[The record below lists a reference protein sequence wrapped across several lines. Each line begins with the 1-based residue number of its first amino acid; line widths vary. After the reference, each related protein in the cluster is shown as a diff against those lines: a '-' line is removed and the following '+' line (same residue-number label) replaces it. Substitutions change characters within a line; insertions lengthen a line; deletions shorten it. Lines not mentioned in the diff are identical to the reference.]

1 MVNTG
6 IPDIDL
12 LPEWFWVFTVTL
24 FGLAIG
30 SFLNVVIYRIPLMY
44 KDEWEEMDESS
55 DSDASNANKETKEK
69 QIIKEQIAEE
79 KIEGI
84 QKEAILIEN
93 DKKETVETK
102 EQPTTDDEGKIS
114 LVYPP
119 RSFCPNCKHQITAL
133 ENIPILSYIVLGGK
147 CRKCK
152 VKISIIYPFVEA
164 LTTIAFLLAFYHQA
178 SKPVFS
184 IADYVFNV
192 AFISVNI
199 ALIFIDYQKMI
210 LPDVLTLWGALLALV
225 IRGFVAN
232 EPQVQ
237 NVFLATLLGGFI
249 FLMVVVLIGLLFVD
263 TKLYQL
269 LVIAGALIAFCLALT
284 WLMSD
289 PDKFFDIQDR
299 FIIFW
304 QEKLVPYPA
313 LTSIINGILGAI
325 IGFGILFS
333 LSEIYRL
340 LRGVDGMGGGDF
352 KMMLFVGMYLG
363 WQLCLSTL
371 LLAPALAMIPIIA
384 IFILKG
390 NEAWQSKLPFG
401 VFLGLGAIV
410 SLLFGQQIIDGYFW
424 IAQKYLAPY

>member
-30 SFLNVVIYRIPLMY
+30 SFLNVVIYRVPLMY

-55 DSDASNANKETKEK
+55 GSDASNANKEPKEQ
-69 QIIKEQIAEE
+69 QIISEQIKEE
-79 KIEGI
+79 KVENI
-84 QKEAILIEN
+84 QKEAIDN

-102 EQPTTDDEGKIS
+102 EQSATEEEKIS

-249 FLMVVVLIGLLFVD
+249 FLMVVVLIGLLLVD

-284 WLMSD
+284 WLISD
-289 PDKFFDIQDR
+289 PDRFFDIQDR
-299 FIIFW
+299 FIFFW

-371 LLAPALAMIPIIA
+371 LLAPALAMLPIIA

>member
-30 SFLNVVIYRIPLMY
+30 SFLNVVIYRVPLMY

-55 DSDASNANKETKEK
+55 DSETSNEGKEAKEK

-84 QKEAILIEN
+84 QKEAIPIEN
-93 DKKETVETK
+93 DKKEIVEAK
-102 EQPTTDDEGKIS
+102 EQSTTDDEGKIS

-133 ENIPILSYIVLGGK
+133 ENIPILSYLVLGGK

-152 VKISIIYPFVEA
+152 VKISIIYPLVEA

-225 IRGFVAN
+225 IRGFVVN
-232 EPQVQ
+232 EPQLQ
-237 NVFLATLLGGFI
+237 NVFLATLFGGFI

-284 WLMSD
+284 WLMGD
-289 PDKFFDIQDR
+289 PDRFFDIQDS

-363 WQLCLSTL
+363 WQLCLTTL
-371 LLAPALAMIPIIA
+371 LLAPALAMLPIIV

-410 SLLFGQQIIDGYFW
+410 SLLFGKQIIDGYFW

>member
-12 LPEWFWVFTVTL
+12 LPEWFWVLTVTL

-55 DSDASNANKETKEK
+55 DSEVSNTSKETKEQ
-69 QIIKEQIAEE
+69 QIIKEKIAEE
-79 KIEGI
+79 KIENI
-84 QKEAILIEN
+84 QKEAISIDN
-93 DKKETVETK
+93 DKKEVVETK
-102 EQPTTDDEGKIS
+102 EQTTTDEEKIS
-114 LVYPP
+114 LVYPA

-133 ENIPILSYIVLGGK
+133 ENIPILSYMVLGGK

-225 IRGFVAN
+225 IRGFVVN
-232 EPQVQ
+232 EPQLQ
-237 NVFLATLLGGFI
+237 NVFLATLLGGFV
-249 FLMVVVLIGLLFVD
+249 FLMVVVLIILLFVD
-263 TKLYQL
+263 TKLFQL

-284 WLMSD
+284 SLMGD
-289 PDKFFDIQDR
+289 PDRFFDIQNR
-299 FIIFW
+299 FIFFL

-313 LTSIINGILGAI
+313 LTSIINSILGAI
-325 IGFGILFS
+325 IGFGLLFS

-363 WQLCLSTL
+363 WQLCLTTL
-371 LLAPALAMIPIIA
+371 LLAPALAMLPIIA

-410 SLLFGQQIIDGYFW
+410 SLLYGKQVIDGYFW
-424 IAQKYLAPY
+424 IAQQYLAP

>member
-12 LPEWFWVFTVTL
+12 LPEWFWVLTVTL

-55 DSDASNANKETKEK
+55 DSEVSNTSKETKEQ
-69 QIIKEQIAEE
+69 QIIKEKIAEE
-79 KIEGI
+79 KIENI
-84 QKEAILIEN
+84 QKEAISIDN
-93 DKKETVETK
+93 DKKEVVETK
-102 EQPTTDDEGKIS
+102 EQTTTDEEKIS
-114 LVYPP
+114 LVYPA

-133 ENIPILSYIVLGGK
+133 ENIPILSYMVLGGK

-178 SKPVFS
+178 SKPIFS

-225 IRGFVAN
+225 IRGFVVN
-232 EPQVQ
+232 EPQLQ
-237 NVFLATLLGGFI
+237 NVFLATLLGGFV
-249 FLMVVVLIGLLFVD
+249 FLMVVVLIILLFVD
-263 TKLYQL
+263 TKLFQL

-284 WLMSD
+284 WLMGD
-289 PDKFFDIQDR
+289 PDRFFDIQDR
-299 FIIFW
+299 FIFFW

-313 LTSIINGILGAI
+313 LTSIINSILGAI
-325 IGFGILFS
+325 IGFGLLFS

-363 WQLCLSTL
+363 WQLCLTTL
-371 LLAPALAMIPIIA
+371 LLAPALAMLPIIA

-410 SLLFGQQIIDGYFW
+410 SLLYGKQVIDGYFW
-424 IAQKYLAPY
+424 IAQQYLAP

>member
-30 SFLNVVIYRIPLMY
+30 SFLNVVIYRVPLMY
-44 KDEWEEMDESS
+44 KDEWEEMEESS
-55 DSDASNANKETKEK
+55 DSETSNEGKEAKEK

-84 QKEAILIEN
+84 QKEVIPIEN
-93 DKKETVETK
+93 DKKEIVEAK
-102 EQPTTDDEGKIS
+102 EQSTTDDEGKIS

-133 ENIPILSYIVLGGK
+133 ENIPILSYLVLGGK

-152 VKISIIYPFVEA
+152 VKISIIYPLVEA

-225 IRGFVAN
+225 IRGFVVN
-232 EPQVQ
+232 EPQLQ

-263 TKLYQL
+263 TKIFQL
-269 LVIAGALIAFCLALT
+269 LVIAGALIAVCLALT
-284 WLMSD
+284 WLMGD
-289 PDKFFDIQDR
+289 PDRFFDIQDS

-371 LLAPALAMIPIIA
+371 LLAPALAMLPIIV

-424 IAQKYLAPY
+424 IAQQYLAP